1 MRTIRTFID
10 QAEAA
15 VVLSFLKD
23 NDIEAV
29 LLDENSSS
37 YTVARF
43 AVPIRL
49 QVPDQQAGY
58 ANALLENFDVVSD
71 ENDCNRN
78 PQ

>member
-1 MRTIRTFID
+1 MRTVRTFID

-23 NDIEAV
+23 NDIDAV
-29 LLDENSSS
+29 LLDENASL
-37 YTVARF
+37 YTLARL

-58 ANALLENFDVVSD
+58 ANSLLENFDVVSD
-71 ENDCNRN
+71 ETDQNRN
-78 PQ
+78 AG